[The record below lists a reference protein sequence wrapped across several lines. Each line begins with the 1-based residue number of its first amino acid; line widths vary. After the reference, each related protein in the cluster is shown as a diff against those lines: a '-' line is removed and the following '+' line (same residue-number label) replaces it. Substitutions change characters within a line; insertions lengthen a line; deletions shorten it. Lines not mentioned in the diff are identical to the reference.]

1 VIQGKDLPRRRPAK
15 DASRAKDVK
24 FETAVDEI
32 GVPEMPVPEMPVPEM
47 PVPEMQVPEMQVPEM
62 QVPEMQVPE
71 MQVPEM
77 QLLVSHASSLEVK
90 SLEAMRDGIGMIEVV
105 EEIANRLVAM
115 CEVAKRVVIAT
126 RPVMLPVMLLERVAI
141 VMSREML
148 SRCEE
153 NEFPVTV
160 VPVSVVP
167 VSGDLANAVREKVA
181 PIAANLHAA
190 NLNAVVI
197 RDDVLIVDRLM
208 LDSPVKAAVRN
219 HVVES
224 LGKRRRVSLS
234 HVPSTIDLLT
244 MI

>member
-32 GVPEMPVPEMPVPEM
+32 GVPEM
-47 PVPEMQVPEMQVPEM
+47 QVPEMQVPEM
-62 QVPEMQVPE
+62 QV
-71 MQVPEM
+71 
-77 QLLVSHASSLEVK
+77 LVSHASSLEVK

>member
-1 VIQGKDLPRRRPAK
+1 
-15 DASRAKDVK
+15 
-24 FETAVDEI
+24 
-32 GVPEMPVPEMPVPEM
+32 MPVPEMQVPEM
-47 PVPEMQVPEMQVPEM
+47 QVPEMQVPVMQVPEMQVPEM

-71 MQVPEM
+71 MQV
-77 QLLVSHASSLEVK
+77 LVSHASSLEVK
-90 SLEAMRDGIGMIEVV
+90 SLEGMRDGIGMIEVV

>member
-1 VIQGKDLPRRRPAK
+1 
-15 DASRAKDVK
+15 VK
-24 FETAVDEI
+24 F
-32 GVPEMPVPEMPVPEM
+32 EMPVPEMPVPEM
-47 PVPEMQVPEMQVPEM
+47 P
-62 QVPEMQVPE
+62 VPEMQVPE

>member
-1 VIQGKDLPRRRPAK
+1 LPRRRPAK

-47 PVPEMQVPEMQVPEM
+47 PVPEMPVPEMPV
-62 QVPEMQVPE
+62 
-71 MQVPEM
+71 
-77 QLLVSHASSLEVK
+77 LVSHASSLEVK

-126 RPVMLPVMLLERVAI
+126 RPVMLPVMLLERGAI
-141 VMSREML
+141 AMSREML

-167 VSGDLANAVREKVA
+167 VSGDLAIAVREKVA

-208 LDSPVKAAVRN
+208 LDNPVKAAVRN

>member
-1 VIQGKDLPRRRPAK
+1 
-15 DASRAKDVK
+15 VK

-47 PVPEMQVPEMQVPEM
+47 P
-62 QVPEMQVPE
+62 VPE

-153 NEFPVTV
+153 NEFPVSVVPVSVVPVSV

>member
-47 PVPEMQVPEMQVPEM
+47 QVPEMQVPEMQVPEM

-71 MQVPEM
+71 MQV
-77 QLLVSHASSLEVK
+77 LVSHASSLEVK
-90 SLEAMRDGIGMIEVV
+90 SLEGMRDAIGVIEVV

>member
-1 VIQGKDLPRRRPAK
+1 
-15 DASRAKDVK
+15 
-24 FETAVDEI
+24 
-32 GVPEMPVPEMPVPEM
+32 
-47 PVPEMQVPEMQVPEM
+47 MQVPEMQVPEM

-71 MQVPEM
+71 MQV
-77 QLLVSHASSLEVK
+77 LVSHASSLEVK
-90 SLEAMRDGIGMIEVV
+90 SLEGMRDAIGVIEVV

>member
-32 GVPEMPVPEMPVPEM
+32 V
-47 PVPEMQVPEMQVPEM
+47 VPEMQVPEMQVPEM
-62 QVPEMQVPE
+62 QVPEMQV
-71 MQVPEM
+71 
-77 QLLVSHASSLEVK
+77 LVSHASSLEVK

-167 VSGDLANAVREKVA
+167 VSGDLAIAVREKVA
-181 PIAANLHAA
+181 PIAA

>member
-1 VIQGKDLPRRRPAK
+1 MQ
-15 DASRAKDVK
+15 
-24 FETAVDEI
+24 
-32 GVPEMPVPEMPVPEM
+32 
-47 PVPEMQVPEMQVPEM
+47 VPEMQVPEMQVPEM

-77 QLLVSHASSLEVK
+77 QVPEMQVLVSHASSLEVK
-90 SLEAMRDGIGMIEVV
+90 SLEGMRDAIGVIEVV

>member
-47 PVPEMQVPEMQVPEM
+47 QVPEMQVPEM

-71 MQVPEM
+71 MQV
-77 QLLVSHASSLEVK
+77 LVSHASSLEVK
-90 SLEAMRDGIGMIEVV
+90 SLEGMRDAIGVIEVV

>member
-1 VIQGKDLPRRRPAK
+1 
-15 DASRAKDVK
+15 
-24 FETAVDEI
+24 
-32 GVPEMPVPEMPVPEM
+32 
-47 PVPEMQVPEMQVPEM
+47 
-62 QVPEMQVPE
+62 
-71 MQVPEM
+71 
-77 QLLVSHASSLEVK
+77 
-90 SLEAMRDGIGMIEVV
+90 
-105 EEIANRLVAM
+105 M
-115 CEVAKRVVIAT
+115 CEVAKHVVIAT

-153 NEFPVTV
+153 NEF
-160 VPVSVVP
+160 PVSVVP

>member
-32 GVPEMPVPEMPVPEM
+32 V
-47 PVPEMQVPEMQVPEM
+47 VPEMQVPEMQVPEM

-71 MQVPEM
+71 MQV
-77 QLLVSHASSLEVK
+77 LVSHASSLEVK

-126 RPVMLPVMLLERVAI
+126 RPVMLPVMLLERGAI
-141 VMSREML
+141 AMSREML

-167 VSGDLANAVREKVA
+167 VSVVPVSGDLANAVREKVA
-181 PIAANLHAA
+181 PIAA